1 MAQMMNPAAVMKLLN
16 KKKELLEK
24 NPYVYPFIKKW
35 FGSEIEKGTV
45 LEMRI
50 IAPSG
55 ECADSVK
62 IEVTDSEAGFF
73 EAVNQLLR

>member
-1 MAQMMNPAAVMKLLN
+1 MMNPVAVMKLLN
-16 KKKELLEK
+16 ERKEFLEN
-24 NPYVYPFIKKW
+24 NPDLYPFLKKW
-35 FGSEIEKGTV
+35 FGSDIEKGTI

-50 IAPSG
+50 ISPSG

-62 IEVTDSEAGFF
+62 IEVTDSESGFF